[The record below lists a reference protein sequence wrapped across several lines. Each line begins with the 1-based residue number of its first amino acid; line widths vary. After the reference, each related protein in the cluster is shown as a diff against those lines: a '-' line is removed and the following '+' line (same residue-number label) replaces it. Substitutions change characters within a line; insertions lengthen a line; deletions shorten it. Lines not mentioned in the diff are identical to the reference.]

1 MIQFKV
7 TKKFFNIF
15 TKQEK
20 LLFFFLIFSQLI
32 AGSLEIISI
41 GSLLPVF
48 KSITD
53 PKWNEAYFGF
63 LSELVIGTNVDLSD
77 IEKGSCFNFPVFLSR
92 EPISL
97 YLAIGLSARKLY
109 TN

>member
-1 MIQFKV
+1 MIQLTL

-20 LLFFFLIFSQLI
+20 ILFFCLVFSQLV
-32 AGSLEIISI
+32 AATLELVSI

-63 LSELVIGTNVDLSD
+63 INEEYRIHY
-77 IEKGSCFNFPVFLSR
+77 IF
-92 EPISL
+92 
-97 YLAIGLSARKLY
+97 YL
-109 TN
+109 